1 MRLFPAPRSKSISR
15 SQVHLTPGWY
25 IAWGNSPQLDDKD
38 PPQPPLKKGGFYAP
52 PLLRGAGGDR
62 PFDGGR
68 ETGADISWRDAQ
80 LTIFHE
86 QPVFSLS
93 QRFAVLGDL
102 WLSNCDPLR
111 DRLGVAPI
119 PDAQLVAH
127 LWERW
132 GVDALG
138 LLEGIFALVVW
149 GREYLKAVPGS
160 RSCWRTTEGSL
171 RWIAPRL
178 RLLSSY
184 HSHELDLVAL
194 RDYLCCAFVPG
205 DRTLWR
211 YVRELRP
218 GTFLT
223 LPDNSERLTLAGVAS
238 YRA

>member
-1 MRLFPAPRSKSISR
+1 M
-15 SQVHLTPGWY
+15 
-25 IAWGNSPQLDDKD
+25 
-38 PPQPPLKKGGFYAP
+38 
-52 PLLRGAGGDR
+52 LRGAGGDR

-68 ETGADISWRDAQ
+68 ETGADISWCDAQ

-86 QPVFSLS
+86 QPVFSPS

-149 GREYLKAVPGS
+149 GREYLRLYLARDRAGGPQRVLCVGLHPDSAYSLHTTLTNSILSLCGIIFAVLLSRAIAPFGGMSGSYVPGLF
-160 RSCWRTTEGSL
+160 SL
-171 RWIAPRL
+171 YQIIL
-178 RLLSSY
+178 K
-184 HSHELDLVAL
+184 D
-194 RDYLCCAFVPG
+194 
-205 DRTLWR
+205 
-211 YVRELRP
+211 
-218 GTFLT
+218 
-223 LPDNSERLTLAGVAS
+223 
-238 YRA
+238 